1 MAYDLGRAA
10 LALLCVLVVLF
21 AGSLLPA
28 TGFGT
33 YPTRSASGGTG
44 ASAPASG
51 VQTPVSTGA
60 SVTTASS
67 GATTASSEATSSQTT
82 ADETT
87 TTQPASTGGSD
98 NSVDPAFAT
107 NLVALLGIGVL
118 IAGTLVIAVVVAAVL
133 RGTGNT
139 LGARLIDG
147 LPWIGDVP
155 ITALVGSIPR
165 RTLTFVVGLSASVP
179 GVLDTFATVV
189 GDVGRG
195 LGTIVNSLGRGT
207 LATAGALVGVTGEL
221 FVAFPRAVA
230 GLGTLFDGLS
240 GAGSALR
247 RSRPRFG
254 RKRNDG
260 RAVPVSA
267 AAEPEPE
274 PIPQTVEEAWKAMI
288 ERVPMRNPRTA
299 TPGEYARAAVERGFP
314 SAPVRHLTRVF
325 EEVRYGARSD
335 SPSRLRIAR
344 QALASIRGD
353 DGGDDS

>member
-33 YPTRSASGGTG
+33 YPTRSANGGTG

-51 VQTPVSTGA
+51 VQTPASSASATTVSSGTVTAAA
-60 SVTTASS
+60 STETANAQTTARQTT
-67 GATTASSEATSSQTT
+67 ATTAA
-82 ADETT
+82 AG
-87 TTQPASTGGSD
+87 TGGSNHPPSFD
-98 NSVDPAFAT
+98 LTGLLLTLFGTLAVGV
-107 NLVALLGIGVL
+107 VAVL
-118 IAGTLVIAVVVAAVL
+118 IAAIL

-155 ITALVGSIPR
+155 IAALVGSVPR
-165 RTLTFVVGLSASVP
+165 RTLAFVVGLSASVP

-195 LGTIVNSLGRGT
+195 LGTALTGLGKGT
-207 LATAGALVGVTGEL
+207 VATAGALVGVTGEL
-221 FVAFPRAVA
+221 LVGFPRAV
-230 GLGTLFDGLS
+230 GSLGTLFSGLS
-240 GAGSALR
+240 GVGSALR

-254 RKRNDG
+254 RMRDTG

-267 AAEPEPE
+267 DAESEPE

-299 TPGEYARAAVERGFP
+299 TPGEYARAAVRFGLP

-335 SPSRLRIAR
+335 SPSRLQIAR
-344 QALASIRGD
+344 QALASIRSD
-353 DGGDDS
+353 EGGDDS